1 MERHTLSKSTFIRG
15 VQCLKSLYLYKK
27 RYFLRDPLSAEQ
39 QAVFSR
45 GTNVGILA
53 QKLFPNGK
61 DATPPSPSLYTRSI
75 AMTSGWIQKGTEVI
89 YEAAFQHEKVL
100 VAIDLLVFTPEGWVG
115 IEVKSSRVISETY
128 IMDAALQYHV
138 ITGSGLKLADMR
150 IMHINPDYV
159 RQGELDLEKL
169 FSIQSVLET
178 VLEKQDFIHDQIL
191 REKEVIEM
199 PHSPDISIGLHCH
212 NPYTCDFVGHC
223 WKNYPVP
230 TVFDLNTFSPEE
242 QQNLFDKGL
251 HSLTELVNAPGLN
264 AEQRIQINSHITG
277 ELFLDKEAL
286 SDFLKIP
293 DEPTAFL
300 KVLYFRPAL
309 PLFDGTKPYESLPFA
324 FALLAKETGA
334 EPEYFIIPPGRYP
347 IEEFI
352 KQIYSKIAGFMRI
365 IVLGKSSELIEFIGE
380 MNSRIEV
387 LDLFEPFTKQ
397 MIYHPGFARGI
408 NLAEMTGA
416 NEFSNNSPMGNI
428 QSETMAGVRYL
439 ALAHALEGEAYSQ
452 ELENIKLFALQK
464 VNEIALLFKWLQT
477 KTNGSSG

>member
-61 DATPPSPSLYTRSI
+61 DATPPSPSLYARSV
-75 AMTSGWIQKGTEVI
+75 AMTSEWIQKGVEVI

-100 VAIDLLVFTPEGWVG
+100 VAIDMLVLTPEGWVG
-115 IEVKSSRVISETY
+115 IEVKSSKAISETY

-138 ITGSGLKLADMR
+138 IKGSGLKLADMR

-159 RQGELDLEKL
+159 RQGELDLKKL

-191 REKEVIEM
+191 REREVIEM

-223 WKNYPVP
+223 WKNYPGP
-230 TVFDLNTFSPEE
+230 TVFDLDTISPKE
-242 QQNLFDKGL
+242 QQTLFDQGL
-251 HSLTELVNAPGLN
+251 HSLSELANASGLN
-264 AEQRIQINSHITG
+264 AEQQMQINSHNTG
-277 ELFLDKEAL
+277 EVFLDKEAL
-286 SDFLKIP
+286 SDFINIP
-293 DEPTAFL
+293 DEPAAFL
-300 KVLYFRPAL
+300 KVLHCRPAL
-309 PLFDGTKPYESLPFA
+309 PLFDGTKPYENLPFA

-334 EPEYFIIPPGRYP
+334 QPEYFIIHPGKYP
-347 IEEFI
+347 VGEFTEQL
-352 KQIYSKIAGFMRI
+352 KSKVSGFRRL
-365 IVLGKSSELIEFIGE
+365 IVMGKSSELIGFIGE
-380 MNSRIEV
+380 MKDRIEV
-387 LDLFEPFTKQ
+387 LDLFEPFLKK
-397 MIYHPGFARGI
+397 MIYHPGFARGM
-408 NLAEMTGA
+408 NLSEMVGA
-416 NEFSNNSPMGNI
+416 KEIPGNSQKGNI
-428 QSETMAGVRYL
+428 QSETMSGVRYL
-439 ALAHALEGEAYSQ
+439 ALAHALEGEAYYQ
-452 ELENIKLFALQK
+452 ELDNIKLFAVQK
-464 VNEIALLFKWLQT
+464 VDEIAALFNWL
-477 KTNGSSG
+477 KEKANN

>member
-53 QKLFPNGK
+53 QKLFPNGN
-61 DATPPSPSLYTRSI
+61 DATPPSPSLYSRSV
-75 AMTSGWIQKGTEVI
+75 AMTSEWIQKGIEVI

-100 VAIDLLVFTPEGWVG
+100 VAIDLLVLTPEGWVG

-138 ITGSGLKLADMR
+138 ISGSGLKLADMR

-169 FSIQSVLET
+169 FIFQSVLEK
-178 VLEKQDFIHDQIL
+178 VLEKQDFIRDQII
-191 REKEVIEM
+191 REKEVIEK
-199 PHSPDISIGLHCH
+199 PHSPDISIGLQCH

-223 WKNYPVP
+223 WKNYPAP
-230 TVFDLNTFSPEE
+230 TVFDLDAFSPEE
-242 QQNLFDKGL
+242 QQNLFDEGF
-251 HSLTELVNAPGLN
+251 HSLAELANAPGLKD
-264 AEQRIQINSHITG
+264 EQLMQINCHLSG
-277 ELFLDKEAL
+277 EMFLDKEAL
-286 SDFLKIP
+286 ARFLNIT

-300 KVLYFRPAL
+300 KVLYCRPAL
-309 PLFDGTKPYESLPFA
+309 PMFDGTKPYESLPFA

-334 EPEYFIIPPGRYP
+334 EPEYFIIPPGKYP
-347 IEEFI
+347 TEEF
-352 KQIYSKIAGFMRI
+352 KEQLKSKVAGLRRI
-365 IVLGKSSELIEFIGE
+365 TVMGKSSELTGFIGE
-380 MNSRIEV
+380 MNIRIEV
-387 LDLFEPFTKQ
+387 LDLLEPFTKK
-397 MIYHPGFARGI
+397 MIYHPGIASGM
-408 NLAEMTGA
+408 NLTEITGD
-416 NEFSNNSPMGNI
+416 NEISDNSPKGNV

-439 ALAHALEGEAYSQ
+439 ALAHALEGEAFSQ
-452 ELENIKLFALQK
+452 ELENIKLFARQK
-464 VNEIALLFKWLQT
+464 VNEIAVLFNWLQT
-477 KTNGSSG
+477 KANS